1 MGVSGYVQ
9 VRGVLHK
16 GRQAVLAALYTI
28 TGEGWPGTC
37 PATEGLARR
46 ASGGVGRLVHD
57 HRLRRAWYLPGDGGL
72 AQRASDGIG

>member
-9 VRGVLHK
+9 VRGVLHE

-37 PATEGLARR
+37 PATEGLA
-46 ASGGVGRLVHD
+46 
-57 HRLRRAWYLPGDGGL
+57 
-72 AQRASDGIG
+72 